1 MNKKS
6 LWALAATRPL
16 VLTMGPLVLTMVF
29 CCIGMFTSCS
39 KDDDNPVDSTIP
51 LETIPLGATLSCL
64 QTDGDSIQ
72 MENKGDGLFET
83 AFIEVKDASNLNATV
98 SIRYQVP
105 GGFEK
110 NITKD
115 FVITHDDCPARVGD
129 KIRYILDA
137 YYLDPKLTAEIFD
150 TYPTE
155 ERIIGRWKDVVAIES
170 YHHIWT
176 FNADHTFSMDNYTGT
191 WSLNGNILNAYAEHG
206 RETKTID
213 NTDVSMLTDDKMYL
227 DGYMITYDGEVGGG
241 SPFEATLERM
251 QEK

>member
-1 MNKKS
+1 MM
-6 LWALAATRPL
+6 LWVMAATL
-16 VLTMGPLVLTMVF
+16 ICSLGV
-29 CCIGMFTSCS
+29 FTSCS
-39 KDDDNPVDSTIP
+39 ENDDNPVNSFDPRTIP
-51 LETIPLGATLSCL
+51 LSATLLC
-64 QTDGDSIQ
+64 QQADGDSVQ
-72 MENKGDGLFET
+72 MEMDADGLFN
-83 AFIEVKDASNLNATV
+83 AIVCVKDASNLNATV

>member
-6 LWALAATRPL
+6 LWIIAAIL
-16 VLTMGPLVLTMVF
+16 ICGLGV
-29 CCIGMFTSCS
+29 FTSCS
-39 KDDDNPVDSTIP
+39 NDDNPVDSVD
-51 LETIPLGATLSCL
+51 LRTIPLGATLSCL
-64 QTDGDSIQ
+64 QTDGESIQ

-83 AFIEVKDASNLNATV
+83 TLIEVKDASNLNATV

-110 NITKD
+110 TITKD
-115 FVITHDDCPARVGD
+115 FVITHDDCPAQVGD

-155 ERIIGRWKDVVAIES
+155 ERIIGTWKDVVAIES

-176 FNADHTFSMDNYTGT
+176 FNADHTFSMDNYSGT

>member
-1 MNKKS
+1 MKK
-6 LWALAATRPL
+6 LMQWGMAATRLL

-39 KDDDNPVDSTIP
+39 KDDDNPVDSTLP

-83 AFIEVKDASNLNATV
+83 TLIEVKDASNLNATV

-110 NITKD
+110 TITKE
-115 FVITHDDCPARVGD
+115 FVISHDDCPAKVGD

-150 TYPTE
+150 PYPTE
-155 ERIIGRWKDVVAIES
+155 ERMIGRWKEEAMES
-170 YHHIWT
+170 YYTWT
-176 FNADHTFSMDNYTGT
+176 FNADHTFSMDNYSGT
-191 WSLNGNILNAYAEHG
+191 WSLNGKILNAYAEHG
-206 RETKTID
+206 RRTLTID

-227 DGYMITYDGEVGGG
+227 DGYMITYDYDGKTGGG

>member
-1 MNKKS
+1 MKK
-6 LWALAATRPL
+6 LMQWGMAATRL
-16 VLTMGPLVLTMVF
+16 LVLTMVF
-29 CCIGMFTSCS
+29 CGLGVFTSCS
-39 KDDDNPVDSTIP
+39 NDDNPVNSFDP
-51 LETIPLGATLSCL
+51 RTIPLGATLSCL

-83 AFIEVKDASNLNATV
+83 TLIEVKDASNLNATV
-98 SIRYQVP
+98 SIRYQIP

-110 NITKD
+110 NLTKE
-115 FVITHDDCPARVGD
+115 FAISHDDCPAKVGD
-129 KIRYILDA
+129 KIRYILYA

-150 TYPTE
+150 PHPTE

-206 RETKTID
+206 RETLTID
-213 NTDVSMLTDDKMYL
+213 DTDVSMLTDDKMYL
-227 DGYMITYDGEVGGG
+227 DGYMITYDGKTGGG
-241 SPFEATLERM
+241 KPFDATLERM
-251 QEK
+251 Q

>member
-1 MNKKS
+1 MNKNS
-6 LWALAATRPL
+6 LWIIAAIL
-16 VLTMGPLVLTMVF
+16 ICGLGV
-29 CCIGMFTSCS
+29 FTSCS
-39 KDDDNPVDSTIP
+39 NDDNPVDSVD
-51 LETIPLGATLSCL
+51 LRTIPLGATLTCL

-83 AFIEVKDASNLNATV
+83 TLIEVKDASNLNATV
-98 SIRYQVP
+98 SIRYQIP

-110 NITKD
+110 TITKE
-115 FVITHDDCPARVGD
+115 FAISHDDCPAKVGD

-150 TYPTE
+150 PHPTE

-176 FNADHTFSMDNYTGT
+176 FNADHTFSMDNYSGT

-227 DGYMITYDGEVGGG
+227 DGYMITYYGGTGGG
-241 SPFEATLERM
+241 ESFDATLERM
-251 QEK
+251 Q